1 MAYVSDAMF
10 AQTVAD
16 RRWLHAHP
24 EVGFDLEDTAA
35 YVRARLDDC
44 GVGWEDCGRC
54 GVIAQ
59 IGDCSGDRP
68 VVALRADM
76 DALPVQEASGV
87 PFASVNPGKMH
98 ACGHDSHT
106 ATLLTVARIL
116 KSMEDRLPCGVRLI
130 FQPSEECEISGA
142 KMMVENGAVDG
153 VRLVLGMHCE
163 NALEVGKVGVH
174 AGDYMAACVPV
185 NIAFFGRPA
194 HASMPQLGVDAVAMA
209 VRAYE
214 AMKRAVAEEAGDRRY
229 IWSVGCFHGGTAHNV
244 IPDRCDLVV
253 SFRYFDQAFADRA
266 LQRVK
271 AVCHEI
277 AGEMGGRAE
286 VAWHVSAP
294 PVINDEAVAERF
306 RRAAEAHGL
315 PVTDLPS
322 RMSSEDFSWYLSRCP
337 GAIFRFGTRN
347 EALGCT
353 ALAHRADFRI
363 DESGM
368 RAAAEAIV
376 AFVLSDPTGR

>member
-10 AQTVAD
+10 EQTVVD

-24 EVGFDLEDTAA
+24 EVGFDLDDTVG
-35 YVRARLDDC
+35 YVKARLNDC
-44 GVGWEDCGRC
+44 GVGFEDCGRC
-54 GVIAQ
+54 GVTAQ
-59 IGDCSGDRP
+59 VGDCSGDKP
-68 VVALRADM
+68 IIALRADM

-87 PFASVNPGKMH
+87 PFASENPGKMH

-130 FQPSEECEISGA
+130 FQPSEEGEISGA
-142 KMMVENGAVDG
+142 RMMTENGAVDG
-153 VRLVLGMHCE
+153 VRFVLGMHCE
-163 NALEVGKVGVH
+163 NTLDVGKIGIH
-174 AGDYMAACVPV
+174 AGNYMAACAPV
-185 NIAFFGRPA
+185 NITFFGRPA
-194 HASMPQLGVDAVAMA
+194 HAAMPQMGVDAVAMA

-229 IWSVGCFHGGTAHNV
+229 IWSVGCFQGGTAHNV
-244 IPDRCDLVV
+244 IPGRCDLTIT
-253 SFRYFDQAFADRA
+253 FRYFDQAFADRA
-266 LQRVK
+266 IQRVK
-271 AVCHEI
+271 AICSEI

-286 VAWHVSAP
+286 VEWHVSAP
-294 PVINDEAVAERF
+294 AVINDEAVAERF
-306 RRAAEAHGL
+306 RRAATAYGL
-315 PVTDLPS
+315 TVTDLPL

-337 GAIFRFGTRN
+337 GALFRFGTRN

-353 ALAHRADFRI
+353 TLVHRADFRI

-376 AFVLSDPTGR
+376 AFVLSDPN